1 MGLLPSLSLLS
12 LFILSPL
19 LTTTTTTVTAQA
31 PPPVFKCT
39 AKSTCTALAG
49 YVSPNTTTLGH
60 IQSLFQ
66 LPSLLPLL
74 GANGLP
80 SSTPSTHK
88 VPQNSTVRIPF
99 PCRCTHGSGF
109 SDHVPSYVVVK
120 NDGLFHIASGVFS
133 GLMAYQQIQTVNNIT
148 DANLIYVGQTLWIP
162 LPCSCDDVD
171 GQQVV
176 HYAHVVAPNSTVNEI
191 AKEFDTTSPTL
202 MRLNGI
208 SDPRKLIAGQVL
220 DVPLKAC
227 SSSDVQTS
235 SPADSLLAANGTYI
249 YTANNCSKCTC
260 DAANDYKLQCQP
272 SGLKPAN
279 GSTCTGTEAAP
290 PPGKNGAWKVEQVSW
305 SWAIVL
311 VSIQLC
317 RFL

>member
-1 MGLLPSLSLLS
+1 MGLLPSVSLLS

-19 LTTTTTTVTAQA
+19 LTTTTTAVTAQA
-31 PPPVFKCT
+31 PPPVFKWRHSVPT
-39 AKSTCTALAG
+39 ASPPPPHPPTKSPKIRRSG
-49 YVSPNTTTLGH
+49 S
-60 IQSLFQ
+60 
-66 LPSLLPLL
+66 PSLAAAPV
-74 GANGLP
+74 A
-80 SSTPSTHK
+80 
-88 VPQNSTVRIPF
+88 Q
-99 PCRCTHGSGF
+99 
-109 SDHVPSYVVVK
+109 
-120 NDGLFHIASGVFS
+120 AS
-133 GLMAYQQIQTVNNIT
+133 
-148 DANLIYVGQTLWIP
+148 P
-162 LPCSCDDVD
+162 
-171 GQQVV
+171 
-176 HYAHVVAPNSTVNEI
+176 
-191 AKEFDTTSPTL
+191 TTSPRQW
-202 MRLNGI
+202 RLLGI
-208 SDPRKLIAGQVL
+208 DGVPANPDP
-220 DVPLKAC
+220 C

>member
-19 LTTTTTTVTAQA
+19 LTTTVTAQA

-39 AKSTCTALAG
+39 TKSTCTALAG
-49 YVSPNTTTLGH
+49 YISPNTTTLGH

-80 SSTPSTHK
+80 SSTPSTHQ
-88 VPQNSTVRIPF
+88 VLQNSTVRIPF
-99 PCRCTHGSGF
+99 PCRCTSGSGV
-109 SDHVPSYVVVK
+109 SDHVPHYVVVK
-120 NDGLFHIASGVFS
+120 DDGLFHIANGVFS
-133 GLMAYQQIQTVNNIT
+133 GLMAYDQIQNVNHIPNA
-148 DANLIYVGQTLWIP
+148 DLIDVGQKLWIP

-176 HYAHVVAPNSTVNEI
+176 HYAHVVAANSTVNEI
-191 AKEFDTTSPTL
+191 ATEFDTTSQTL
-202 MRLNGI
+202 MSLNGI
-208 SDPRKLIAGQVL
+208 TDPRKLIAGQVL

-235 SPADSLLAANGTYI
+235 SPSDSLLAANGTYI

-272 SGLKPAN
+272 SELKPAN
-279 GSTCTGTEAAP
+279 GATCTGTGAAP

-311 VSIQLC
+311 VSIQLYS
-317 RFL
+317 FL